1 MSENTYKV
9 LITTV
14 GREKLAAALATGT
27 TVKLKSIALGDGNG
41 KPAEPTETQTAL
53 AREVYRADMLSCT
66 PLSSAPENI
75 VCVLAIPASAGGW
88 TVREIGIFDTDG
100 ALFAV
105 GNIAEAY
112 KPAPSEGTSRE
123 MLLRCII
130 GIGATDAVELVT
142 DPAQVIATQEY
153 VQDAINDMIHGIG
166 ELGDELREWAELIGK
181 YKYKVLTREEYD
193 AIVLAG
199 TIEENVIY
207 FVKGTKGIGEVVD
220 ELSQRVNA
228 NEEGIT
234 KLKSDVA
241 GIETRLDTL
250 AELPETLAADFAAL
264 SLKHENDME
273 AQAVSLENL
282 EQEVDKNREDL
293 SKLAENINQAGTS
306 TDEKLSGI
314 EERLT
319 TKLDALANEKAQE
332 VLLQEMQMREQ
343 SDATLTESIR
353 QLSETVS
360 ENSESAADHENR
372 VTRLEEKTDSFETE
386 QEAWRQSIS
395 ASLATETAKL
405 NAEITRSSEKDA
417 EHEAALVILKAE
429 SNSHAR
435 ANTGVL
441 KNPVLLNAYS
451 AITEK
456 VLCPEISDNANMHGW
471 LGVFADLGVDGSEIV
486 PAEITLYRRNNSAQ
500 TNTTAP
506 RYLRVLR
513 RSPDGTTWTVAY
525 ESTNA
530 LAPNSFSENEAMT
543 WTLANKDGR
552 GSIPTNEQIIV
563 TQTDNTALAATANVM
578 FGAKVTA
585 VIPGAMN
592 SATIPTDATATISTQ
607 NFSPAMDI
615 LYYATISLS
624 DTIGY
629 LLQLNENLTARV
641 AALESGA
648 Q

>member
-14 GREKLAAALATGT
+14 GREKLAAALAAGT

-66 PLSSAPENI
+66 PLSGAPENI

-220 ELSQRVNA
+220 ELSQRVTA
-228 NEEGIT
+228 NEESIT

-250 AELPETLAADFAAL
+250 AELPETLAADVAAL

-332 VLLQEMQMREQ
+332 ALLQEMQMREQ

-417 EHEAALVILKAE
+417 EHDTALARLNAE
-429 SNSHAR
+429 SALHVHKE
-435 ANTGVL
+435 TGVL
-441 KNPVLLNAYS
+441 NNPVLLNPYS
-451 AITEK
+451 AVAEK
-456 VLCPEISDNANMHGW
+456 VLCPAISSDANIRGFFGTFSEMLQ
-471 LGVFADLGVDGSEIV
+471 LGENSGVYEIV
-486 PAEITLYRRNNSAQ
+486 PAAITVYRRSNSVD
-500 TNTTAP
+500 TNDSNG
-506 RYLRVLR
+506 RFLRILR
-513 RSPDGTTWTVAY
+513 KDESGNWRVAY
-525 ESTNA
+525 ESTNTVA
-530 LAPNSFSENEAMT
+530 VNDYSENNPMT
-543 WTLANKDGR
+543 WNLTNKDGK
-552 GSIPTNEQIIV
+552 GAIPVDENIAIV
-563 TQTDNTALAATANVM
+563 QTSGKSNIATDTRQW
-578 FGAKVTA
+578 GAKTTTLISGA
-585 VIPGAMN
+585 ILPGYDLTEAN
-592 SATIPTDATATISTQ
+592 RKSYA
-607 NFSPAMDI
+607 PAIDVA
-615 LYYATISLS
+615 YYVVVSLR
-624 DTIGY
+624 DTIGW
-629 LLQLNENLTARV
+629 LLQQNENLTARV